1 MNPET
6 GERWQVAFRLTSGA
20 TPSSAHMIEYDSA
33 FSRLRSLIAEGRLK
47 DRWNVEATQRLT
59 DYGRDLASRILVWD
73 TRESKPSWRAIRRG
87 ELDSVFPRAAGTVTV
102 SAR

>member
-20 TPSSAHMIEYDSA
+20 TPSSAFMVEYDSA
-33 FSRLRSLIAEGRLK
+33 FSRLRSLIAEGRVE
-47 DRWNVEATQRLT
+47 DRWHVEATQRLT

-73 TRESKPSWRAIRRG
+73 AREPAPRWRPIRNG
-87 ELDSVFPRAAGTVTV
+87 ELASVFPRVGGTVTA